1 MKLRNKGDN
10 KEMLFYKFRKML
22 PVFFSFVITLFFLNG
37 CGEEKEEAKSIEQI
51 HKEEGVPV
59 EVEVVKTKVFEK
71 HLSFFSKITGVKE
84 ATKGAMIGGKIIK
97 INAKPGTFVKEDF
110 VVVEFATDNPASMYE
125 QTKTAYENSKKTY
138 ERMKALLAAGE
149 TSQSNFE
156 GAEAQYLVNK
166 RNYEIQKQLI
176 YIDAPFD
183 GIITDVKVKEG
194 DNVKSE
200 TSLFTIAQL
209 HKVRTKVWISEK
221 EINQIK
227 TGMTATIEFGGKTYK
242 GRVVEVSLSAD
253 PYKQAFYAEVEFDN
267 SSREIKTGVVVET
280 KILTYENPNA
290 IVLPRNLVKS
300 DEKGMFLF
308 VEKDSQ
314 AQKKYVT
321 NGMDSGLDYEVK
333 TGLEVGEKLIVSGT
347 ARLENG
353 TKVKVIK

>member
-1 MKLRNKGDN
+1 
-10 KEMLFYKFRKML
+10 MLFNKIRKVL
-22 PVFFSFVITLFFLNG
+22 PAFLFFSFSFLIIG

-51 HKEEGVPV
+51 QKEEGVPV
-59 EVEVVKTKVFEK
+59 EIEVVKTKVFEK

-84 ATKGAMIGGKIIK
+84 ATRGAMIGGKIVK
-97 INAKPGTFVKEDF
+97 VNAKAGDYVKEDF

-125 QTKTAYENSKKTY
+125 QAKAAYDNSKRTY
-138 ERMKALLAAGE
+138 ERMKALLTAGE
-149 TSQSNFE
+149 TSQSNYD

-166 RNYEIQKQLI
+166 RNYETQKQLI
-176 YIDAPFD
+176 FIDAPFD
-183 GIITDVKVKEG
+183 GIITDVKIKEG

-200 TSLFTIAQL
+200 AALFTISQL

-227 TGMTATIEFGGKTYK
+227 KGMTAEIEFGGKKYR

-267 SSREIKTGVVVET
+267 SNREIKTGVVVET
-280 KILTYENPNA
+280 RILTYENPNA
-290 IVLPRNLVKS
+290 IIIPRNLVRS
-300 DEKGMFLF
+300 DDKGMFVF
-308 VEKDSQ
+308 VEKDSK
-314 AQKKYVT
+314 AEKRYVG

-333 TGLEVGEKLIVSGT
+333 TGLDIGDRLIVSGT
-347 ARLENG
+347 SRLENG